1 MYIHIY
7 NIYIYIYKHIICSSG
22 KVPFS
27 SMFLLPLKAR
37 WSRIVQH
44 FLQQA
49 THDLLHDW
57 NTTRWP
63 GKSGWNQ
70 RWPMGNP
77 RVPRYF
83 TGKFF
88 MENYGKSPFAM
99 EIPRN
104 YGTLPFYSWVNG
116 KSSISMAIF
125 NSCVNVYQRV
135 FHDFFPNEQ
144 WLLKPCWWLL

>member
-1 MYIHIY
+1 
-7 NIYIYIYKHIICSSG
+7 
-22 KVPFS
+22 
-27 SMFLLPLKAR
+27 
-37 WSRIVQH
+37 
-44 FLQQA
+44 
-49 THDLLHDW
+49 
-57 NTTRWP
+57 
-63 GKSGWNQ
+63 
-70 RWPMGNP
+70 MGNP

-88 MENYGKSPFAM
+88 MENYGKSPFAMENYGKSPFAM

-144 WLLKPCWWLL
+144 WLLKPC